1 MWAIGIHGGA
11 GAVGREPQGAQERE
25 LESVLAWAE
34 RALTGGAAALDVV
47 EGAVRRME
55 DSGRF
60 VAGRGSRP
68 NLAGQYELDASI
80 MDGRSGRAGAVAAL
94 EGVYPPVSIARAV
107 MERTDHVLLAG
118 DGARRFALGQGF
130 AAIEDPRAFFAPHI
144 AATGPAGS
152 AEPHG
157 TVGAVALDGS
167 GAIAAA
173 TSTGGIDR
181 KLPGRVGDSPIV
193 GAGCWADALVGVSST
208 GRGEFFLRTAAA
220 HEVAM
225 RMRLAGASLEDALAA
240 SLEEVARIGGDGG
253 MIAVDA
259 TGALAYV
266 FNTSAMRLARSNADG
281 MREVGVKMRPDVKGR
296 I

>member
-1 MWAIGIHGGA
+1 
-11 GAVGREPQGAQERE
+11 
-25 LESVLAWAE
+25 
-34 RALTGGAAALDVV
+34 
-47 EGAVRRME
+47 
-55 DSGRF
+55 
-60 VAGRGSRP
+60 
-68 NLAGQYELDASI
+68 
-80 MDGRSGRAGAVAAL
+80 VAAL

-107 MERTDHVLLAG
+107 MERTGHVLLAG
-118 DGARRFALGQGF
+118 EGARRFALGQGF
-130 AAIEDPRAFFAPHI
+130 AAIEDPRAFFAPHTGANGPVT
-144 AATGPAGS
+144 AAG
-152 AEPHG
+152 PHG
-157 TVGAVALDGS
+157 TVGAVALDRS

-173 TSTGGIDR
+173 TSTGGTDR
-181 KLPGRVGDSPIV
+181 KMPGRVGDSPIV

-266 FNTSAMRLARSNADG
+266 FNTSAMRLARSSADG